1 MKHIFLNKKSEST
14 FLALHGTGGDEND
27 LVPLVNYLNPTF
39 NILSPRGNVNEQG
52 MNRFFKRH
60 GIGNYDIKNLE
71 DETTNLNEFISLS
84 ITNYGLDQSQMV
96 GLGFSNGA
104 NILESL
110 LQLYGPILKKV
121 VLLSPVFLQPN
132 KPFKDLTGVDIFI
145 ATSDNDPYVK
155 NKEND
160 RLVDALKAA
169 HANVYVNKHQGGHQI
184 NQEILEDLKK
194 WLTK

>member
-1 MKHIFLNKKSEST
+1 MKHIFLDKKSEYT

-39 NILSPRGNVNEQG
+39 NILSPRGNVSEQG
-52 MNRFFKRH
+52 MNRFFKRY
-60 GIGNYDIKNLE
+60 GMGNYDIENLE
-71 DETTNLNEFISLS
+71 VETNNLNEFISLS
-84 ITNYGLDQSQMV
+84 ITNYGLDQSKMV

-110 LQLYGPILKKV
+110 LQLNGPILKKV
-121 VLLSPVFLQPN
+121 VLLSPVFLQPD
-132 KPFKDLTGVDIFI
+132 KPFKDLTGVDIYI

>member
-1 MKHIFLNKKSEST
+1 MKHIFLNKNSEST

>member
-1 MKHIFLNKKSEST
+1 MKHIFLDKKSEYT

-39 NILSPRGNVNEQG
+39 NILSPRGNVSEQG
-52 MNRFFKRH
+52 MNRFFKRY
-60 GIGNYDIKNLE
+60 GMGNYDIENLE
-71 DETTNLNEFISLS
+71 VETNNLNEFISLS
-84 ITNYGLDQSQMV
+84 ITNYGLDQSKMV

-110 LQLYGPILKKV
+110 LQLNGPILKKV
-121 VLLSPVFLQPN
+121 VLLSPVFLQPD
-132 KPFKDLTGVDIFI
+132 KPFKDLTGVDIYI

-160 RLVDALKAA
+160 KLVDALKAA
-169 HANVYVNKHQGGHQI
+169 HANVYVNKHHGGHQI
-184 NQEILEDLKK
+184 HQVILEDLKK